1 MDKTRAC
8 HEEHAMQIE
17 AAVFR
22 KPHEPLTIET
32 VDLDKPMARE
42 VLVRTVATGVCHSD
56 LHVVDGVGRW
66 PLDRPIV
73 LGHEGAGVVEAV
85 GSEVTS
91 VRVGDHVVACLS
103 GFCGTCPQCLSGH
116 PNVCSNSNSTVQ
128 RKDSE
133 KPRLSL
139 GGQPVRQFINISSYA
154 EKMLL
159 HENSIV
165 RIDPDI
171 PLDKAAL
178 VGCGVLTGVGAA
190 LRSAGLEAGQ
200 TVAVYGCGGVGLSIV
215 QGARIGGARQII
227 AVDMFGQKRQIA
239 MRVGATHFVNSAE
252 TDPVKAIRELTGGAG
267 VDHAFEAVGNAKL
280 CRQAIESLA
289 IRGTATIVGVLPP
302 DATIEF
308 PWMAIRP
315 ECKVQTSRMG
325 SNRFR
330 IDIPHY
336 LEFYKQG
343 RLDLD
348 AMVTKTGH
356 LGDINEAFRAMK
368 AGEVARTVLTFD

>member
-1 MDKTRAC
+1 MCFELQLSILGLAY
-8 HEEHAMQIE
+8 
-17 AAVFR
+17 
-22 KPHEPLTIET
+22 PHE
-32 VDLDKPMARE
+32 A
-42 VLVRTVATGVCHSD
+42 
-56 LHVVDGVGRW
+56 
-66 PLDRPIV
+66 
-73 LGHEGAGVVEAV
+73 
-85 GSEVTS
+85 
-91 VRVGDHVVACLS
+91 
-103 GFCGTCPQCLSGH
+103 
-116 PNVCSNSNSTVQ
+116 
-128 RKDSE
+128 
-133 KPRLSL
+133 
-139 GGQPVRQFINISSYA
+139 
-154 EKMLL
+154 
-159 HENSIV
+159 
-165 RIDPDI
+165 
-171 PLDKAAL
+171 
-178 VGCGVLTGVGAA
+178 
-190 LRSAGLEAGQ
+190 LEALGE
-200 TVAVYGCGGVGLSIV
+200 L
-215 QGARIGGARQII
+215 
-227 AVDMFGQKRQIA
+227 
-239 MRVGATHFVNSAE
+239 
-252 TDPVKAIRELTGGAG
+252 VKELTGGAG

-280 CRQAIESLA
+280 CRQAVESLA

>member
-1 MDKTRAC
+1 
-8 HEEHAMQIE
+8 MQIE

-22 KPHEPLTIET
+22 KVLEPLTIEA
-32 VDLDKPMARE
+32 VDIDRPQRRE

-56 LHVVDGVGRW
+56 LHVVDGNGRF

-73 LGHEGAGVVEAV
+73 LGHEGAGIVEAT
-85 GSEVTS
+85 GEDVTT
-91 VRVGDHVVACLS
+91 VRPGDHIVACLS

-116 PNVCSNSNSTVQ
+116 PNLCTGGIVT
-128 RKDSE
+128 RPDSAP
-133 KPRLSL
+133 PRLSQE
-139 GGQPVRQFINISSYA
+139 GRPVRQFIGISSYA

-165 RIDPDI
+165 RIDPDL
-171 PLDKAAL
+171 PLDRACL

-190 LRSAGLEAGQ
+190 LRSSGLEAGQ

-227 AVDMFGQKRQIA
+227 AVDMFPQKEEMAKRA
-239 MRVGATHFVNSAE
+239 GATDFVNASAE
-252 TDPVKAIRELTGGAG
+252 DPVKAVRRLTGGLG
-267 VDHAFEAVGNAKL
+267 VDHAFEAVGLAKL

-289 IRGTATIVGVLPP
+289 VRGTATIVGVLPP
-302 DATIEF
+302 DAEIAF

-325 SNRFR
+325 GNRFR
-330 IDIPHY
+330 YDIPMY
-336 LEFYKQG
+336 LDFYKQG

-348 AMVTKTGH
+348 AMVTKKGH

>member
-1 MDKTRAC
+1 
-8 HEEHAMQIE
+8 MQIE

-32 VDLDKPMARE
+32 IDLDKPMARE

-73 LGHEGAGVVEAV
+73 LGHEGAGIVEAV
-85 GSEVTS
+85 GSEVTT

-116 PNVCSNSNSTVQ
+116 PNLCSNSIVA
-128 RKDSE
+128 RKGDE
-133 KPRLSL
+133 APRLSL

-154 EKMLL
+154 SKMLL

-165 RIDPDI
+165 RIDPEI

-200 TVAVYGCGGVGLSIV
+200 SVAVYGCGGVGLSIV

-227 AVDMFGQKRQIA
+227 AIDQFGQKRQMA
-239 MRVGATHFVNSAE
+239 MRVGATHFINSSE
-252 TDPVKAIRELTGGAG
+252 TDPVKAVRELTGGAG

-280 CRQAIESLA
+280 VRQAIESLA

-330 IDIPHY
+330 YDIPLY
-336 LEFYKQG
+336 LDFYRQG
-343 RLDLD
+343 RLKLD
-348 AMVTKTGH
+348 DMVTKRGH

>member
-1 MDKTRAC
+1 
-8 HEEHAMQIE
+8 MQIE

-22 KPHEPLTIET
+22 KPHEKLTIET
-32 VDLDKPMARE
+32 IELDDPAPRE

-73 LGHEGAGVVEAV
+73 LGHEGAGIVEVV
-85 GSEVTS
+85 GSDVTS
-91 VRVGDHVVACLS
+91 VKPGDHVVACLS

-116 PNVCSNSNSTVQ
+116 PNVCSNSIVA
-128 RKDSE
+128 RKDSD

-139 GGQPVRQFINISSYA
+139 AGQPVRQFINISSYA

-165 RIDPDI
+165 KIDADI

-190 LRSAGLEAGQ
+190 LRSARLEAGQ

-227 AVDMFGQKRQIA
+227 AIDQFGQKRQMA
-239 MRVGATHFVNSAE
+239 MRVGATHFINSSE
-252 TDPVKAIRELTGGAG
+252 TDPVKAVKELTGGAG

-308 PWMAIRP
+308 PWMALRP

-336 LEFYKQG
+336 LDFYKQG

-356 LGDINEAFRAMK
+356 LSDINEAFRAMK